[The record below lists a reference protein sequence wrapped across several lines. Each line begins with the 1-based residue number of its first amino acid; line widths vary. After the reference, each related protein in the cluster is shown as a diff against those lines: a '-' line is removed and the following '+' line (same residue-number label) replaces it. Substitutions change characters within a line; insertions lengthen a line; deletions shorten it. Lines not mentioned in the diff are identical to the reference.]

1 MAKSTKSKKIAKS
14 TNRDV
19 NRQNKANTVVTATIY
34 SQIVFDGLSKLN
46 VIIKDTTKNDNTLQQ
61 LQDIIGV
68 CIKANS
74 MSCKQYMRS
83 STYIKCAAYNIA
95 KRENSMI
102 KRGLKFREIDDLS
115 SSMDHLEAEMLE
127 MHKTIYGYST
137 ACPYSPP
144 ITPTLHNLSCGNP
157 TVVPTSTL
165 HNLSCDNPTIVP
177 TPSPNPTIVP
187 TPSPYTCLTTTLNP
201 KYDTFSVDPPQS
213 FDNFYTP
220 LETVKL
226 IANRADDKFKQVLS
240 LLPDPLTRSFPIK
253 KISEHLIMIVMVQN
267 FFVPVNITTLYKIMN
282 EFKKNRY
289 LEIQSLERRE

>member
-144 ITPTLHNLSCGNP
+144 ITPTLHNLSCGTNNPTPSPNP
-157 TVVPTSTL
+157 TVVPTPSP

-177 TPSPNPTIVP
+177 TPRPNPTVVP
-187 TPSPYTCLTTTLNP
+187 TLRPNPTVVPTLRPNLTVIPS
-201 KYDTFSVDPPQS
+201 KSVYMS
-213 FDNFYTP
+213 YNS
-220 LETVKL
+220 K
-226 IANRADDKFKQVLS
+226 S
-240 LLPDPLTRSFPIK
+240 
-253 KISEHLIMIVMVQN
+253 
-267 FFVPVNITTLYKIMN
+267 
-282 EFKKNRY
+282 
-289 LEIQSLERRE
+289 